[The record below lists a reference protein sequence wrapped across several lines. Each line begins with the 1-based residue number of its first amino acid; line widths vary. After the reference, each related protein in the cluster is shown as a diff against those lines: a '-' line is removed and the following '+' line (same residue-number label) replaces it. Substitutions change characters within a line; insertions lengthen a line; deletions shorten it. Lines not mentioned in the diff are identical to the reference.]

1 MSPLE
6 SKVTSDTIGCGLD
19 TIPCEPG
26 QVTSSHGF
34 QLAEKGGGRKVAP
47 RAYPLSAVSNA
58 GAASKVPASGE

>member
-6 SKVTSDTIGCGLD
+6 SKLTSDTIGCGLD
-19 TIPCEPG
+19 TIPAEPG

-34 QLAEKGGGRKVAP
+34 QFAEKLPKVSP

-58 GAASKVPASGE
+58 GAASKVPASGA